1 MEELFEVV
9 KVGTD
14 AEKGLREVCKP
25 MTNKEISEGI
35 DGEQLGEILDRMYN
49 TMVAT
54 NGVGIA
60 GPQVAIQKRIFV
72 IGYAG
77 MRLEFINPEIIEK
90 SGEVE
95 GREGCLSVPGK
106 YGIVVR
112 PKEVFVKFKNRCGDP
127 MELRAKGYLARIICH
142 ENDHLDGILY
152 TDIAKEII
160 DKETEKTE
168 TKKSEN

>member
-14 AEKGLREVCKP
+14 AESGLREICEP
-25 MTNKEISEGI
+25 ISNKEIKEGL
-35 DGEQLGEILDRMYN
+35 DGEQLGKILDKMFD
-49 TMVAT
+49 TMIAT

-77 MRLEFINPEIIEK
+77 MRLEFINPEIVEKIGEIEG
-90 SGEVE
+90 S
-95 GREGCLSVPGK
+95 EGCLSVPGK
-106 YGIVVR
+106 RGIVVR
-112 PKEVFVKFKNRCGDP
+112 PREVFVKFKNRVGEK
-127 MELRAKGYLARIICH
+127 MELRAKGFLARIICH

-160 DKETEKTE
+160 DDD
-168 TKKSEN
+168 KK